1 MGYKNLI
8 MTDSLGMQAATN
20 GVGVN
25 RVAVE
30 ALKAGN
36 DILLVNANVKQM
48 QASILSA
55 IKSKEISEERINES
69 IKKILRYKAKQE
81 LK

>member
-1 MGYKNLI
+1 M
-8 MTDSLGMQAATN
+8 
-20 GVGVN
+20 
-25 RVAVE
+25 
-30 ALKAGN
+30 
-36 DILLVNANVKQM
+36 VNANVKQM